1 MNHPPAQR
9 PTNRAPLRRIAAEA
23 FDNIATGRFL
33 SVIVA
38 LTAFAAIGG
47 VGLAETYAADA
58 AIERETAFRRAG
70 GYVSEIR
77 AVTPQ
82 GQDTTIDRAACERL
96 ELSTA
101 ITASGSLGAAT
112 DAPLTATPDDSVGL
126 IAASPGMTRVLQA
139 MNPEQRYP
147 TDSLV
152 IADERY
158 EQLELTSTK
167 PITVGDLQP
176 AVVIA
181 AQLDTLA
188 PGYNR
193 AALTFGPTTGRAI
206 SCYIAVQPG
215 TSTTPATLLAPLADP
230 NARIAPLINT
240 ANTPPVD
247 LYNNRPER
255 NLWWIAAI
263 IIAAAA
269 AITLWVRRGDLALYR
284 ALGTNTTDIRTIT
297 TIEHLTLITIGG
309 TTGLLLALTIA
320 RIQNQRN
327 AAIDHGLWAALTAL
341 ATSLTITAAATFIT
355 RHRNPLEQL
364 KDR

>member
-1 MNHPPAQR
+1 M
-9 PTNRAPLRRIAAEA
+9 
-23 FDNIATGRFL
+23 
-33 SVIVA
+33 
-38 LTAFAAIGG
+38 
-47 VGLAETYAADA
+47 
-58 AIERETAFRRAG
+58 
-70 GYVSEIR
+70 
-77 AVTPQ
+77 
-82 GQDTTIDRAACERL
+82 
-96 ELSTA
+96 
-101 ITASGSLGAAT
+101 
-112 DAPLTATPDDSVGL
+112 
-126 IAASPGMTRVLQA
+126 
-139 MNPEQRYP
+139 
-147 TDSLV
+147 

-158 EQLELTSTK
+158 EQLGLTSTK
-167 PITVGDLQP
+167 PITVGELQP

-230 NARIAPLINT
+230 NARIAPLTNDRAT
-240 ANTPPVD
+240 TPVD
-247 LYNNRPER
+247 LYNHRPES

-284 ALGTNTTDIRTIT
+284 ALGTNTTDIRTIAI
-297 TIEHLTLITIGG
+297 IEHLTLITIGA

-327 AAIDHGLWAALTAL
+327 AAIDHGLWAPLTAL
-341 ATSLTITAAATFIT
+341 ATSLTITAATTFIT
-355 RHRNPLEQL
+355 RHRNPPEQL